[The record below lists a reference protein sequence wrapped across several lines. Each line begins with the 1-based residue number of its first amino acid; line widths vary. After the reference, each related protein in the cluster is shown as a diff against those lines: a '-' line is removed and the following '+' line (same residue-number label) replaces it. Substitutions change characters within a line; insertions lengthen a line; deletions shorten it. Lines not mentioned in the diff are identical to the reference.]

1 MAYEL
6 AEYYG
11 RGTEKQNAAAAKAR
25 AVAAA
30 NRAAKKAQKGEEI
43 PSFLYST
50 DAETKGKCRKKPK
63 VNPNRSKY
71 MGCKLGV
78 LHQIPCEYRTKE
90 NIKVLTRWANQ
101 YCPPKQR
108 KKGLSSTMEQL
119 KKDAKK
125 LGIQVTRVKANGK
138 RAAKSKAML
147 LKEIGETD
155 VV

>member
-11 RGTEKQNAAAAKAR
+11 GATEKQIAALAKAR

-30 NRAAKKAQKGEEI
+30 NRAARKAPKN

-50 DAETKGKCRKKPK
+50 DAKTKGKCRKNPK
-63 VNPNRSKY
+63 VNPNRSNY

-125 LGIQVTRVKANGK
+125 LGIRVTRINAQGK
-138 RAAKSKAML
+138 RVAKSKVML